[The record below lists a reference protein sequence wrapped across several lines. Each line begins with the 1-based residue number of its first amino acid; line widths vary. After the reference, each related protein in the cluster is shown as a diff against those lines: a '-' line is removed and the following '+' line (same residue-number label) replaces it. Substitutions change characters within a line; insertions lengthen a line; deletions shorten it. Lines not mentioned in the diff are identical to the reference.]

1 MARKSTT
8 VTESPKR
15 DLPRLPQYGLPAGPI
30 ALAHADVGRLTVV
43 QNPHDLRRDLHLF
56 IDYVR
61 THSIKRSVRGNQLP
75 RADAAR
81 LARLL
86 NDSAPDEEPDGMS
99 RSRWLD
105 YVDYVALRLGLVT
118 YDTEGVYAGYTSS
131 EKTYPDNYMAV
142 AETAYRQF
150 IELPLAEQER
160 RLLDVLIADYR
171 PNQYDT
177 TVCEFYTRSVLG
189 RLDPFTSWGSA
200 TGVMTILQFAPARRF
215 LLEILARC
223 EHDVW
228 LSTASLVAYL
238 KANYPHFLIPPGPLK
253 DRWGNPMSRFS
264 CFHECV
270 GSPYGQGD
278 EIPEFAADAFERIEG
293 RYIERFLEG
302 IPLIMGY
309 VDVAYDE
316 NRHPQRF
323 PSRDV
328 LQAFRVKERL
338 VRSLRGQI
346 AEPTVTV
353 QPNLEIYV
361 QAEVYPAHVLA
372 QLAPLADVV
381 TSDMATILRLRRE
394 KVAAAVAQND
404 RLNVIRLLEQLSG
417 RELPQNVVRELR
429 EWTEHSSKFTL
440 YVDYAVWEGEMAD
453 NELPAVRGLIAE
465 EITPQMRLTHA
476 PTALLAELEAAGRM
490 PIWIKHGDNAFA
502 RVPAGAQTIFRPKTV
517 ARPPAP
523 AEKPTVEVRREMQI
537 TLHLPTEEVWERV
550 RKTLADAR
558 CSISA
563 DRGLRT
569 ITYMRRYEAQVMEAL
584 KALETAYRLQIVDL
598 E

>member
-1 MARKSTT
+1 MARKSSTST
-8 VTESPKR
+8 KSPQRELGRPPKY
-15 DLPRLPQYGLPAGPI
+15 DLPDGPLP
-30 ALAHADVGRLTVV
+30 LAHADIGRLTVV
-43 QNPHDLRRDLHLF
+43 QTPHDLRRDLHLF

-86 NDSAPDEEPDGMS
+86 NDTTPDEEPNGIF
-99 RSRWLD
+99 RPRWLD
-105 YVDYVALRLGLVT
+105 YVDRLAWRLGLVT
-118 YDTEGVYAGYTSS
+118 YDTTGVYAGYTSS
-131 EKTYPDNYMAV
+131 EKSYPDNYMAV

-160 RLLDVLIADYR
+160 RLLDLLIADYR
-171 PNQYDT
+171 PEEYSS
-177 TVCEFYTRSVLG
+177 TVCEFFTPSVLG
-189 RLDPFTSWGSA
+189 RLEPFTAWGSA

-215 LLEILARC
+215 LLEVLARC
-223 EHDVW
+223 ERDVW

-253 DRWGNPMSRFS
+253 DRWGQPIARFS
-264 CFHECV
+264 CFHECLD
-270 GSPYGQGD
+270 SPYGHGED
-278 EIPEFAADAFERIEG
+278 IPESAADAFERVEG

-302 IPLIMGY
+302 IPFIMGY

-316 NRHPQRF
+316 NPPPQPF
-323 PSRDV
+323 PSRNV

-361 QAEVYPAHVLA
+361 QAEVYPARVLA
-372 QLAPLADVV
+372 QLAPLADVL
-381 TSDMATILRLRRE
+381 TSDMATILKLRRE
-394 KVAAAVAQND
+394 KVAAAVAQD
-404 RLNVIRLLEQLSG
+404 ERLNVIRLLEQLSG

-429 EWTEHSSKFTL
+429 EWTEHSSRFTL
-440 YVDYAVWEGEMAD
+440 YVNYAVWEGEMID
-453 NELPAVRGLIAE
+453 ELPAVRDLVAAE
-465 EITPQMRLTHA
+465 IGPQVRLTHA

-490 PIWIKHGDNAFA
+490 PMWIKHKDDAFA
-502 RVPAGAQTIFRPKTV
+502 RLPDGAQTIFRRKT
-517 ARPPAP
+517 AAEPPAP
-523 AEKPTVEVRREMQI
+523 VEKPTVEVRRETQI
-537 TLHLPTEEVWERV
+537 TLHLPSEEVWERV
-550 RKTLADAR
+550 RKALADAR

-563 DRGLRT
+563 ERGLRT
-569 ITYMRRYEAQVMEAL
+569 ITYMRRYEAQVQEAL
-584 KALETAYRLQIVDL
+584 KALETVYRLQIVDL